1 MWHRGGLAGAIGIG
15 QCFRFRHK
23 GTSSTLFCLITCK
36 IPLARVSQ
44 ASSVSFALNF
54 PICINLFP
62 FSFSPYTASRHL
74 QSQAKSLLL
83 LEQSFQLSIYCTII
97 TEIVSVR
104 SDNTSPATE
113 GSTPILQTSPL
124 SITFH
129 TFPPK
134 HPLLHHTSLIIDEQ
148 AQAPKCLSLAKH
160 IVIFLTTVYQHLTL
174 SQSTNTVVISLRPVV
189 GILYQNPYTLLKMSH
204 PQNSVAS
211 SDTGV
216 STDSWLPL
224 MRKALFYQVC
234 HHASQVVFK
243 ALTLNSVTIQ

>member
-1 MWHRGGLAGAIGIG
+1 MAGAIGIG

-23 GTSSTLFCLITCK
+23 GTSSTLFLPHHLHNPLSKSIPSFIRLLCFKFSHLHQPSPFLI
-36 IPLARVSQ
+36 
-44 ASSVSFALNF
+44 F
-54 PICINLFP
+54 
-62 FSFSPYTASRHL
+62 PYTASRHL
-74 QSQAKSLLL
+74 QSEAKSLLL

-97 TEIVSVR
+97 TEIVPVR
-104 SDNTSPATE
+104 SDNTSLATG

-129 TFPPK
+129 TCPPK

-148 AQAPKCLSLAKH
+148 AQAPKRLSLANH

-174 SQSTNTVVISLRPVV
+174 SQSTHTLVISLRPVV
-189 GILYQNPYTLLKMSH
+189 GILHQNPYTLFKMSH

-224 MRKALFYQVC
+224 MRKALFHQVC

-243 ALTLNSVTIQ
+243 ALTMNSVTIQ